1 MSSEPKELKV
11 ENFYHFKK
19 VMYLAKELLLSTELL
34 NLVSTTNSSSEAT
47 KAAEALVRLGYV
59 TFENIQTLTEVKNDH
74 RAIRLIITLKK
85 TANFKKLY
93 DENQE
98 FKKQKESEREKES
111 KETKK
116 DSKKETTKKK

>member
-1 MSSEPKELKV
+1 MSSEIKELKV
-11 ENFYHFKK
+11 EEFYNFKK
-19 VMYLAKELLLSTELL
+19 VMYLAKELLVSNELL
-34 NLVSTTNSSSEAT
+34 NLIATTRSSSEAT
-47 KAAEALVRLGYV
+47 KAAEALARLGYV
-59 TFENIQTLTEVKNDH
+59 TFENVQTLTEVKNDH
-74 RAIRLIITLKK
+74 RVIRLIITLKK

-116 DSKKETTKKK
+116 GTTKNHK